1 VAPPSAARFVVQ
13 ISFCYQVRYNP
24 VCTTFTLGSGAYV
37 TMAEALG
44 IVSLAIQ
51 LTSSIDRIIS
61 FFDSVENSPRAL
73 RSFYNSARRL
83 ERYSMRLEETFR
95 GSNPTGLE
103 LTADDRARL
112 GLTDVDEA
120 LRAADSLLQGWQE
133 SNFDRG
139 PVANTIWNIRQ
150 GRQLDEQRNNIE
162 RIYWE
167 VFSPMWFSQIL

>member
-1 VAPPSAARFVVQ
+1 
-13 ISFCYQVRYNP
+13 
-24 VCTTFTLGSGAYV
+24 
-37 TMAEALG
+37 
-44 IVSLAIQ
+44 
-51 LTSSIDRIIS
+51 
-61 FFDSVENSPRAL
+61 
-73 RSFYNSARRL
+73 
-83 ERYSMRLEETFR
+83 MRLEETFR